1 MGNQASDRLEALAS
15 SLFFVTLTKLQST
28 FNIEVFL
35 FVCLFV
41 CFNMEIIY
49 IWVQLG
55 SKAKMD

>member
-35 FVCLFV
+35 FVC
-41 CFNMEIIY
+41 FNMEIIY